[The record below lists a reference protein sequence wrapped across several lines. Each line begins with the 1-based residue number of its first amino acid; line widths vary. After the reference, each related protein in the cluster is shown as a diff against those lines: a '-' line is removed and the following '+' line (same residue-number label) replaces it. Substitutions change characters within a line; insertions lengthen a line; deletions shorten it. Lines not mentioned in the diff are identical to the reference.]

1 MHLWRFLKSVF
12 AELKI
17 VRWPTARENR
27 RDSSI
32 VISVSVAFALFFALI
47 DWGVQALITWLA

>member
-1 MHLWRFLKSVF
+1 MHLWRFLKSVI

-17 VRWPTARENR
+17 VRWPTAKENR

-32 VISVSVAFALFFALI
+32 VLLVSVMFALFFALI
-47 DWGVQALITWLA
+47 DWGMQALVTWLA